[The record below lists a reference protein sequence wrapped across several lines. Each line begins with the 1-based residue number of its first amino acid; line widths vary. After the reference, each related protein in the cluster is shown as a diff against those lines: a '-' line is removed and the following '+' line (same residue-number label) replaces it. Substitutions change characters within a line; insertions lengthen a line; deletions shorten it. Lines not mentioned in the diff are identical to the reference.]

1 MSEMVGLCELAVGE
15 GGRVVAVECDAAF
28 RRRLGELGL
37 VVGGEVRCYATASRG
52 RTAVYLT
59 EGGLLALR
67 RRDAARILCEREGK

>member
-1 MSEMVGLCELAVGE
+1 MVLSELKRGE
-15 GGRVVAVECDAAF
+15 VGRVVEVGGEAPL

-37 VVGGEVRCYATASRG
+37 TVGGKVSCYACASGG

-67 RRDAARILCEREGK
+67 KGDAMRILCEREGE